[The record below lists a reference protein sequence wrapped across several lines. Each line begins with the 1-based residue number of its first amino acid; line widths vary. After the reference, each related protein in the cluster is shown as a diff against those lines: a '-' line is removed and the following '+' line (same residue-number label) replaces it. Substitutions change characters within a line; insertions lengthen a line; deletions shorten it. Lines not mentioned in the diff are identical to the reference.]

1 MGRREPRP
9 RRLPR
14 ASSTAG
20 RWEPRPPPSCKL
32 RRGED
37 GAAAAVLAP
46 APPRGEGSR
55 SLQLRRGE
63 DGAAAALT
71 PSRKLR
77 CCEVGAA
84 VVALAQAPPRGRW
97 WSSFR
102 SFFQIARVIIAK
114 CMGGSVFC
122 LLPCARNFFTPRP
135 YPNPLPSPPPPPLS
149 PAPLLAAT
157 LCLPALR
164 RHRLPSISPAPLG
177 TPQPPSPPVLPVRSR
192 GIQM

>member
-1 MGRREPRP
+1 VRSHLPTHCRRTEPTVSRFLSVAFTPPTTATTEGIRSRHPHASSGTGRREPRS

-14 ASSTAG
+14 ASSAAG

-63 DGAAAALT
+63 DGAAASLT

-77 CCEVGAA
+77 CGEVGAA
-84 VVALAQAPPRGRW
+84 VVALVQAPPRGRW

-114 CMGGSVFC
+114 CRGGSVFF
-122 LLPCARNFFTPRP
+122 LLPWCPQFFHPRP
-135 YPNPLPSPPPPPLS
+135 IP
-149 PAPLLAAT
+149 
-157 LCLPALR
+157 
-164 RHRLPSISPAPLG
+164 
-177 TPQPPSPPVLPVRSR
+177 
-192 GIQM
+192 